1 MEIQKRIGT
10 FFSRFPPSRFPKGR
24 VIVTDSGITNQVYY
38 VESGFVIEYHISQ
51 SGELLIAHLYQPGS
65 FFPLSTFCEVS
76 FESGYFE
83 ALSPTVI
90 RTAPAKSF
98 TEFFLS
104 DRELLV
110 DFTNSLSHNIYNL
123 TRRLGMIISGTAYQK
138 TASALVYLAENLGR
152 RIDGNGT
159 VIIDYDLTHKEIAAW
174 IGSARETTSVQMKL
188 LQRKG
193 LVTYNR
199 RQIVI
204 NDLQRLI
211 SETGQEYA

>member
-1 MEIQKRIGT
+1 MDISKRIGT
-10 FFSRFPPSRFPKGR
+10 FFSSFPPSRFPKGR

-38 VESGFVIEYHISQ
+38 IESGFVIEYHISQ

-65 FFPLSTFCEVS
+65 FFPLGTFCNVP

-90 RTAPAKSF
+90 RTAPVKSF
-98 TEFFLS
+98 TEFFLT

-110 DFTNSLSHNIYNL
+110 DFTNRLSHNIYNL
-123 TRRLGMIISGTAYQK
+123 TRRLGMIASGNAYQK

-152 RIDGNGT
+152 RIGGNGT

-204 NDLQRLI
+204 NDLTRLI
-211 SETGQEYA
+211 SETGQEFA